1 MHTDPFEVSR
11 TNLSRTGYVLRAW
24 LVAVVPSLLYFF
36 ALVAIGA
43 DTLRPPAGAL
53 DATFAGYSILAAPL
67 LETALML
74 PLASLLTL
82 IIPRRPRVQ
91 IVLVAMIC
99 ALAHL
104 FGAGW
109 RQVIASFWPFLIY
122 SATLKTWL
130 KRSGRDAFVLTA
142 FVHALHNATF
152 FGVGAIGNYIAAPS
166 GRAVEART
174 IAAGYRD

>member
-1 MHTDPFEVSR
+1 MHTDPFDVSGAN
-11 TNLSRTGYVLRAW
+11 TSRTGYVVRAW
-24 LVAVVPSLLYFF
+24 LFAVVPSLLYFF
-36 ALVAIGA
+36 ALVSIGA
-43 DTLRPPAGAL
+43 DSLRPPAGAL

-82 IIPRRPRVQ
+82 IVPRQPRVQ
-91 IVLVAMIC
+91 IVLLAMIC

-104 FGAGW
+104 FGGGW

-122 SATLKTWL
+122 STTLTTWL

-142 FVHALHNATF
+142 LVHALYNATF
-152 FGVGAIGNYIAAPS
+152 FGVGAIGNHIAAR
-166 GRAVEART
+166 G
-174 IAAGYRD
+174 G